1 MMLRHYCTGSFLG
14 MEGGNALARTLF
26 GEVNPSGKLTT
37 TWCKH
42 LEDMPD
48 HVFGE
53 YPGINDTVRFK
64 EGLMVGYRYFDTYRV
79 VPQFEFGYGLSY
91 TTFTYS
97 NIKMKPVWKDS
108 DTEFAVSFTI
118 TNTGK
123 RYGQEIAQLYLHQN
137 KCSVERPFKE
147 LKGFTK
153 VGLKPGES
161 KQVTIKLPRRALQYY
176 DTESKCWKDEPGMFT
191 VLIGASSRDIKLQKD
206 FELKK

>member
-1 MMLRHYCTGSFLG
+1 
-14 MEGGNALARTLF
+14 
-26 GEVNPSGKLTT
+26 
-37 TWCKH
+37 
-42 LEDMPD
+42 MPD

-97 NIKMKPVWKDS
+97 DIKMKSVWKES

-153 VGLKPGES
+153 VG
-161 KQVTIKLPRRALQYY
+161 
-176 DTESKCWKDEPGMFT
+176 
-191 VLIGASSRDIKLQKD
+191 
-206 FELKK
+206 

>member
-1 MMLRHYCTGSFLG
+1 
-14 MEGGNALARTLF
+14 
-26 GEVNPSGKLTT
+26 
-37 TWCKH
+37 
-42 LEDMPD
+42 MPD

-118 TNTGK
+118 TNTGNDMARK
-123 RYGQEIAQLYLHQN
+123 LHSYI
-137 KCSVERPFKE
+137 C
-147 LKGFTK
+147 
-153 VGLKPGES
+153 
-161 KQVTIKLPRRALQYY
+161 IK
-176 DTESKCWKDEPGMFT
+176 TN
-191 VLIGASSRDIKLQKD
+191 VL
-206 FELKK
+206 